1 MLATVEGVPEVQEA
15 SVAAFHVGIGTAA
28 VLVLL
33 GGIMGLAGIRNPRRE
48 VKCVDC
54 AEGAHSI
61 AAPHSPYGREAAP
74 ASR

>member
-1 MLATVEGVPEVQEA
+1 VQNA
-15 SVAAFHVGIGTAA
+15 AVYAFHVGMLISA
-28 VLVLL
+28 VLVAAGGLL
-33 GGIMGLAGIRNPRRE
+33 GLVGIRNPRRE
-48 VKCVDC
+48 VKCADC